1 MRPTVSP
8 ALLGPLLLLLAA
20 PAAYGAGCAP
30 DRGASLRPALMTQGF
45 LQAHPDLHWRELGLQ
60 SWRQGRPDH
69 ALLRFKRAAAHADK
83 VSQSLVARMYQ
94 EGVGTG
100 ADPVLAYIW
109 MDLAAERGYRDL
121 LLERERYWN
130 RLDATQQQRVLAEG
144 PALYATYG
152 DATAKPRM
160 EAAMRVERSRMTG
173 SRTGWVS
180 SMLHVEL
187 SDGPEAGWPTRGDDY
202 YRDAYWNPAAYWCM
216 QDQIWQQEHR
226 GRRVEVGPLGPV
238 EDPQP

>member
-1 MRPTVSP
+1 MRPIVPS
-8 ALLGPLLLLLAA
+8 ALLGLLWLAA
-20 PAAYGAGCAP
+20 LPARSADCAP
-30 DRGASLRPALMTQGF
+30 DPGAMARSAVMTQGF

-60 SWRQGRPDH
+60 SWQQGRPAD
-69 ALLRFKRAAAHADK
+69 ALVRFKRAAGYADK
-83 VSQSLVARMYQ
+83 VSQSLVARMYR
-94 EGVGTG
+94 EGVGTA

-130 RLDATQQQRVLAEG
+130 RLDAAQQQRVRAEG

-160 EAAMRVERSRMTG
+160 ETAMRVERSRMTG

-180 SMLHVEL
+180 AMLQVEL
-187 SDGPEAGWPTRGDDY
+187 SDGPEAGWPIPGDDY
-202 YRDAYWNPAAYWCM
+202 YRTAYWDPAAYWCM
-216 QDQIWQQEHR
+216 QDQIWEQEFR
-226 GRRVEVGPLGPV
+226 GRSVEVGPLSPV
-238 EDPQP
+238 QAPQR